1 MHKLNSFHLLAALVA
16 FTGLAGADAFGAE
29 LEGALQYPPRSIGE
43 DAQPPPPA
51 RMLPQPV
58 SPWRIELGVGGSSQP
73 PSTQRFY
80 ILSPLRWDGPGA
92 PPPTGGGAG

>member
-1 MHKLNSFHLLAALVA
+1 MPKLNRLHLFAALLAFA
-16 FTGLAGADAFGAE
+16 GLLGANAQSAE
-29 LEGALQYPPRSIGE
+29 LEGALQYPPASVGE

-58 SPWRIELGVGGSSQP
+58 SPWRIELGVSGSSLP

-80 ILSPLRWDGPGA
+80 IRPPLRWDGPGA
-92 PPPTGGGAG
+92 PPHSGNGG